1 MSNRKQKSSLL
12 IESHPKDYVGYPF
25 ITLVQYQDQTLLTIV
40 DNMDESK
47 IMAYCLDFCGPERI
61 DEQMIIAVAV
71 EWFENHRDQYPISI
85 HFAKHNLIEVAA
97 KLYRFLNINFVT
109 RFIGPANRYSVSQ
122 SQQVRRRKRKPFP
135 KNHLVA
141 AGTVS
146 PADTDGSLS
155 GDDLAGA

>member
-1 MSNRKQKSSLL
+1 
-12 IESHPKDYVGYPF
+12 
-25 ITLVQYQDQTLLTIV
+25 
-40 DNMDESK
+40 
-47 IMAYCLDFCGPERI
+47 
-61 DEQMIIAVAV
+61 MIIAVAV

-146 PADTDGSLS
+146 PADTDSDLS
-155 GDDLAGA
+155 GDDLAEG